1 MPVRFHI
8 DDPARAGALR
18 RIVRLVRQAGGRAWL
33 VGGSVRDLV
42 LGQQPHDLDIEVF
55 GIAPGT
61 LHALLAEQFSVQF
74 VGKTFGIFKLQEQS
88 IDISV
93 PVGTL
98 EEDPSVPHLL
108 RQADPSMPVDDALA
122 RRDFTINA
130 MAWDPDTLEFR
141 DPFQGQDDLRNHV
154 LRHVSS
160 RFSEDPLRVLRGMQ
174 LSARFELT
182 AASETMTLCQ
192 TLSQDRLPSERLWEE
207 WKKLLLQGH
216 QPSLGLQ
223 FLQQCGWLTFYPE
236 LAALQGCPQDP
247 IWHPEG
253 DVWIHTLHCLDWF
266 AGERTESEADDL
278 IVGLA
283 VLCHD
288 FGKPATTRIQDEHII
303 SRGHESEGTGPTKNF
318 LERLT
323 NQQDIINDVI
333 PLVQCHL
340 RPRALFDTQASDS
353 AIRRLAR
360 QVTRI
365 DRLVRVARAD
375 HAGRPPKAFDG
386 FPAGDWLLTRAKALA
401 VDRQVPQPLMMG
413 RHLLDLGIP
422 PGPDMGRLLDTCFEA
437 QLDGLFSDTEG
448 GLTFIRAKLAEEKR
462 TGTDQFP
469 QGSAYSERER
479 R

>member
-8 DDPARAGALR
+8 DDPARAGVLR

-55 GIAPGT
+55 GLAPGT
-61 LHALLAEQFSVQF
+61 LHTLLNDEFSVQF
-74 VGKTFGIFKLQEQS
+74 VGKAFGIFKLQEQAV
-88 IDISV
+88 DISI
-93 PVGTL
+93 PVRTL
-98 EEDPSVPHLL
+98 EENPSVPYLL
-108 RQADPSMPVDDALA
+108 RQADPSMSVEEALA

-130 MAWDPDTLEFR
+130 MAWDPDTLEFC
-141 DPFQGQDDLRNHV
+141 DPFHGQEDLRNHV

-174 LSARFELT
+174 LTARLELT
-182 AASETMTLCQ
+182 AASETVTLCR
-192 TLSQDRLPSERLWEE
+192 TLSQEALPRERLWGE
-207 WKKLLLQGH
+207 WRKLLLHGH
-216 QPSLGLQ
+216 KPSLGLQ
-223 FLQQCGWLTFYPE
+223 FLNQCGWLSFYPE

-247 IWHPEG
+247 TWHPEG

-266 AGERTESEADDL
+266 AGERTGNERDDL

-288 FGKPATTRIQDEHII
+288 FGKPATTRIDDDHVI
-303 SRGHESEGTGPTKNF
+303 SRGHESEGTGPTKDF

-323 NQQDIINDVI
+323 NQQDIIDDVI

-340 RPRALFDTQASDS
+340 RPRALFDVQASDS

-365 DRLVRVARAD
+365 DCLVRVARAD
-375 HAGRPPKAFDG
+375 YAGRPPKAFDG
-386 FPAGDWLLTRAKALA
+386 FPAGDWLLTRAGALV
-401 VDRQVPQPLMMG
+401 VDRQVPQPLVMG
-413 RHLLDLGIP
+413 RHLLELGVS
-422 PGPDMGRLLDTCFEA
+422 PGPNMGQLLDTCFEA
-437 QLDGLFSDTEG
+437 QLDGLFSNLEG
-448 GLTFIRAKLAEEKR
+448 GLAFIKSKLV
-462 TGTDQFP
+462 T
-469 QGSAYSERER
+469 
-479 R
+479 